1 MRVVVTG
8 ATGNVGGAV
17 VRALAADD
25 RVTEV
30 LGLARRLPENDEP
43 KTSYAV
49 ADVGEDD
56 LTEHLEGAHAVVHTA
71 WLFQPTHSPMVTWQA
86 NAVGSVRLFEA
97 AATAGVE
104 VLVHTS
110 SVGAYSPAH
119 GELVDETWPT
129 HSVPHAAYG
138 REKAYAERALD
149 TIEARHPE
157 MRVVRMRPGFI
168 FQRTSASAQKRLMAG
183 PFVPTSLLRP
193 GRLPVV
199 PWPAGLR
206 IQTMHS
212 DDVGEAFRLVALDD
226 DARGAYNVAADPVI
240 DAEVIGRVLGAR
252 VVQVPGAAARLALQA
267 LWHLHLVPAE
277 PPLMDLVMSLPLLDT
292 TRLRDLGWT
301 PKVAADA
308 ALAEVLVG
316 MADHA
321 GGNSPSQA
329 PDSVG
334 TRADEV
340 STGIGEKSTPA
351 G

>member
-1 MRVVVTG
+1 MKVVVTG
-8 ATGNVGGAV
+8 ATGNVGGAI
-17 VRALAADD
+17 VRALAADEQ
-25 RVTEV
+25 VTEI
-30 LGLARRLPENDEP
+30 LGLARRLPESSEP
-43 KTSYAV
+43 KTTYAV

-56 LTEHLEGAHAVVHTA
+56 LVPHLQGADVVIHTA

-97 AATAGVE
+97 AAAAGAKA
-104 VLVHTS
+104 LVHTS

-119 GELVDETWPT
+119 GEYVDESWPT

-157 MRVVRMRPGFI
+157 LRVVRMRPGFI

-199 PWPAGLR
+199 PWPAGLK

-212 DDVGEAFRLVALDD
+212 DDVGEAFRLVALSEE
-226 DARGAYNVAADPVI
+226 ARGAYNVASDPVV
-240 DAEVIGRVLGAR
+240 DAEVMGQVLGAR
-252 VVQVPGAAARLALQA
+252 VVQVPGAAARIALQA

-277 PPLMDLVMSLPLLDT
+277 PPLMDLVMGLPLLDT
-292 TRLRDLGWT
+292 SRIRALGWT
-301 PKVAADA
+301 PRVPADD
-308 ALAEVLVG
+308 ALREVLAG

-321 GGNSPSQA
+321 GGDSPNQA
-329 PDSVG
+329 PDTAAS
-334 TRADEV
+334 RLDEV
-340 STGIGEKSTPA
+340 ASGVGEKSTPA